1 MTCASSRGGWVAI
14 SAVGCTEAMTL
25 RAPILLFGMPRSGTT
40 WLGKIFDSH
49 PLVLYRHEPDT
60 WQRLT
65 DVPIVAGR
73 VTTPTH
79 ETRLRAFVDSLPAM
93 RADRVCGKRPLF
105 PKSYATRLAV
115 RRYAVASLLHKGLA
129 RAGLGSDPPVPPQP
143 GHGKDYRLA
152 WKSIESLGRLGLML
166 DSLPDARSV
175 HIVRHPCGYVASV
188 LRGEAAARFDHN
200 AAAADFPIYE
210 MLSRTPPAQ
219 RRGLT
224 LDRFRDMP
232 AVERLAWRWVIF
244 NEFAAEDTAG
254 DPRNRVLYYEELCA
268 APEPVTRTLFEF
280 CGLAWS
286 EQTAQFLRSSTTRSR
301 DDYYSVFKDPL
312 ASAWRWQTELSA
324 EDAAIVARVTAD
336 SAPARPYF
344 ARGSWN
350 RPAAGFVS
358 PD

>member
-1 MTCASSRGGWVAI
+1 MTP
-14 SAVGCTEAMTL
+14 

-65 DVPIVAGR
+65 DVPIVADR
-73 VTTPTH
+73 ATRPTY

-105 PKSYATRLAV
+105 PKSYATRSAV
-115 RRYAVASLLHKGLA
+115 HRYAVASLLHKGLA
-129 RAGLGSDPPVPPQP
+129 RAGLGSDPPAPPQP
-143 GHGKDYRLA
+143 ADGKDYRLA

-166 DSLPDARSV
+166 ESLPDARSV

-210 MLSRTPPAQ
+210 MLSRTAPAQ

-254 DPRNRVLYYEELCA
+254 EPRNRVLYYEELCA
-268 APEPVTRTLFEF
+268 VAGTSDARAVRV
-280 CGLAWS
+280 
-286 EQTAQFLRSSTTRSR
+286 LR
-301 DDYYSVFKDPL
+301 
-312 ASAWRWQTELSA
+312 
-324 EDAAIVARVTAD
+324 ARVERAD
-336 SAPARPYF
+336 GAVPAQQHHAEPRRLLQRVQGPARERMALAGGALGGGRSNRRPRH
-344 ARGSWN
+344 RGFCAG
-350 RPAAGFVS
+350 AALFCVR
-358 PD
+358 